1 MPCSREMLAKGTRSP
16 YNNSPHHAPFPPGSL
31 CADQGF
37 LLDDRIGSSRSR
49 TTTVTYW
56 RDKVAV
62 VTGASQG
69 FGRILAGQ
77 LIQQGCHVV
86 LAARDQAKLQAAAQA
101 IDPDGQQTTIIPTD
115 VTSDDSVVELFR
127 QVQERHGKLD
137 GLFNIAGASAR
148 GLLCETSIDDFLIS
162 FDLNVLSSIRCVQAA
177 CEMLKA
183 SQGHV
188 VNMGSLASKSASKYI
203 GPYAT
208 SKFALAGMNH
218 QLRLEL
224 ADSGVHVMLV
234 CPGPIARDDAGQ
246 RYEMPATGLPE
257 AARSPGAGV
266 KVKAI
271 DPTDLARRVLSG
283 CEKHQTEIVI
293 PGKARLL
300 FSIAQLSGA
309 WGDWLLKRFTSS

>member
-1 MPCSREMLAKGTRSP
+1 MDNG
-16 YNNSPHHAPFPPGSL
+16 
-31 CADQGF
+31 
-37 LLDDRIGSSRSR
+37 IGSFRNR

-69 FGRILAGQ
+69 FGQTLAGQ
-77 LIQQGCHVV
+77 LIKQGCHVV
-86 LAARDQAKLQAAAQA
+86 LAAREVTKLQAAAQE
-101 IDPDGQQTTIIPTD
+101 IDPGGQQTTIIPTD
-115 VTSDDSVVELFR
+115 VTSDDSVVDLFQQIR
-127 QVQERHGKLD
+127 DRHGKLD
-137 GLFNIAGASAR
+137 ALFNIAGASAR
-148 GLLCETSIDDFLIS
+148 GLVCETSIDDFLLS

-177 CEMLKA
+177 FEMLKE
-183 SQGHV
+183 SKGHV

-224 ADSGVHVMLV
+224 ADWGIHVMLV
-234 CPGPIARDDAGQ
+234 CPGPIAREDAGQ
-246 RYEMPATGLPE
+246 RYTVQATGLPE

-266 KVKAI
+266 KVKTI
-271 DPTDLARRVLSG
+271 DPTDLARRVLLG
-283 CEKHQTEIVI
+283 CEKHQTEIVV

>member
-1 MPCSREMLAKGTRSP
+1 M
-16 YNNSPHHAPFPPGSL
+16 
-31 CADQGF
+31 
-37 LLDDRIGSSRSR
+37 
-49 TTTVTYW
+49 TYW

-69 FGRILAGQ
+69 FGRTLAEQ
-77 LIQQGCHVV
+77 LVERGCHVV
-86 LAARDQAKLQAAAQA
+86 MAARDETKLQAAAQQ
-101 IDPDGQQTTIIPTD
+101 IDPSGTKSTIVPTD
-115 VTSDDSVVELFR
+115 VTSDDSVINLFKHI
-127 QVQERHGKLD
+127 QDKHGKLD
-137 GLFNIAGASAR
+137 ALFNIAGASAR

-177 CEMLKA
+177 VEMLKE

-224 ADSGVHVMLV
+224 AELGVHVLLV
-234 CPGPIARDDAGQ
+234 CPGPIARGDSGQ
-246 RYEMPATGLPE
+246 RYETQTTGLPE

-271 DPTDLARRVLSG
+271 DPKDLARRVLTG

-293 PGKARLL
+293 PGKARVL

>member
-1 MPCSREMLAKGTRSP
+1 M
-16 YNNSPHHAPFPPGSL
+16 HPFPLVRP
-31 CADQGF
+31 ARARGF
-37 LLDDRIGSSRSR
+37 LLDDGTVSSRSR

-56 RDKVAV
+56 QDKVAV

-69 FGRILAGQ
+69 FGKALVQQ
-77 LIQQGCHVV
+77 LLRQDCHVV
-86 LAARDQAKLQAAAQA
+86 MAARDQAKLESAAAEL
-101 IDPDGQQTTIIPTD
+101 DPTGARTTIIPTD
-115 VTSDDSVVELFR
+115 VTNDDSVIELFN
-127 QVQERHGKLD
+127 QVRETHGKLH
-137 GLFNIAGASAR
+137 GLFNIAGVSSR
-148 GLLCETSIDDFLIS
+148 GRLCETSIDDFLIS
-162 FDLNVLSSIRCVQAA
+162 FDLNVLSAVRCVQAA
-177 CEMLKA
+177 VDMLTA

-188 VNMGSLASKSASKYI
+188 VNMGSLASKSAARFV

-224 ADSGVHVMLV
+224 AESGVHVLLV
-234 CPGPIARDDAGQ
+234 CPGPIAREDAGE
-246 RYEMPATGLPE
+246 RYSEQAEGLPE
-257 AARSPGAGV
+257 SARRAGAGV

-271 DPTDLARRVLSG
+271 DPAELAQRVLSA
-283 CEKHQTEIVI
+283 CEKHQTEIVV

>member
-1 MPCSREMLAKGTRSP
+1 M
-16 YNNSPHHAPFPPGSL
+16 
-31 CADQGF
+31 
-37 LLDDRIGSSRSR
+37 
-49 TTTVTYW
+49 TYW

-77 LIQQGCHVV
+77 LVKQGCHVV
-86 LAARDQAKLQAAAQA
+86 LAARELVKLQEAAAA
-101 IDPDGQQTTIIPTD
+101 IDPGGLQTTLAPTD
-115 VTSDDSVVELFR
+115 VTCDDSVVELFNTVR
-127 QVQERHGKLD
+127 DRHGKLD
-137 GLFNIAGASAR
+137 ALFNIAGASSR
-148 GLLCETSIDDFLIS
+148 GLVCETSIDDFLVS
-162 FDLNVLSSIRCVQAA
+162 FDLNVLSAVRCIQAA

-183 SQGHV
+183 SHGHV
-188 VNMGSLASKSASKYI
+188 VNMGSLASKSASKFI

-224 ADSGVHVMLV
+224 ADAGVHVLLI
-234 CPGPIARDDAGQ
+234 CPGPIAREDAGQ
-246 RYEMPATGLPE
+246 RYEAQALGLPE

-271 DPTDLARRVLSG
+271 DPTDLAKRVLVG

-293 PGKARLL
+293 PGKARVL